1 MIERK
6 PEGIYLNQLLLR
18 TQGSPYSPPSNVG
31 CKSLTIIFT
40 SALSIVTRRSESSA
54 ITKVYCMNFSILA
67 STYYCN
73 LESFCWTF

>member
-6 PEGIYLNQLLLR
+6 PEGIYLIQLLLR
-18 TQGSPYSPPSNVG
+18 TQGSPYFLLSNGG
-31 CKSLTIIFT
+31 CKSVTITFT

-73 LESFCWTF
+73 LESFCWMF